1 MHLAEFVTYMKSFF
15 YNRIDQ
21 TDCMGDCM
29 KDGDHIS
36 FMYNNYANKLSH
48 SGNLLY
54 NVFSAINSVSAIMC
68 HLYKLISKP
77 VGQSWLHKC
86 SKETRHCECHDLLI
100 LRCLVK
106 RE

>member
-21 TDCMGDCM
+21 TDCMGDGM

-36 FMYNNYANKLSH
+36 FIYNNYANKLSH

-54 NVFSAINSVSAIMC
+54 NVSAIMC

-77 VGQSWLHKC
+77 VG
-86 SKETRHCECHDLLI
+86 
-100 LRCLVK
+100 
-106 RE
+106 